1 MVAANLAVN
10 PRRTL
15 LLALIAIAAGAWL
28 YSVERPRMEA
38 ELHADELIS
47 FDVEAVAH
55 ISMDYPDGTTIVLE
69 RDEAADWSI
78 SAPLTVDADR
88 ITVERLIK
96 AIRDTR
102 VERRIAVSEAEDLSV
117 YGLEDNGSQV
127 RIKMRLDDGD
137 QLDDIVVG
145 DTTPVGYQAFVR
157 IENSG
162 EIVVTPLI
170 FHTGVKKSVF
180 DLREKR
186 LFDFKPADVIAM
198 TLETAEAGKIELQ
211 RAGDQ
216 WQLLEPVKGRADTR
230 VVSNLLEALSTTRA
244 TAFYDQGHADSA
256 TTGLDEPSVS
266 LTLRIGLDNLDGFK
280 LGSAPADQPAGLYLS
295 RLGDGQL
302 AAVDRA
308 TKVAF
313 ARPLGELRD
322 KGLFDCLPGEITSL
336 SVERDDKRGFELTRT
351 SAADDWTMS
360 TEHGQRLLKE
370 MRIDRAV
377 GDLAELAG
385 KSIVAEDSKNSTLGL
400 YGLRPPSLRVAMAR
414 ADGRSCGAA
423 LAGSVG
429 EDDDKRY
436 YLSSEAG
443 NMVMAVPQYLYSR
456 ADLVAD
462 DFLSAPQVEE
472 APASKETPAA
482 E

>member
-1 MVAANLAVN
+1 MN

-15 LLALIAIAAGAWL
+15 LLALIAIAAGAWF

-38 ELHADELIS
+38 ELYADELIS

-127 RIKMRLDDGD
+127 RIKMRLDDGE

-157 IENSG
+157 IEDAG

-186 LFDFKPADVIAM
+186 
-198 TLETAEAGKIELQ
+198 
-211 RAGDQ
+211 R
-216 WQLLEPVKGRADTR
+216 
-230 VVSNLLEALSTTRA
+230 
-244 TAFYDQGHADSA
+244 
-256 TTGLDEPSVS
+256 
-266 LTLRIGLDNLDGFK
+266 
-280 LGSAPADQPAGLYLS
+280 
-295 RLGDGQL
+295 RL
-302 AAVDRA
+302 
-308 TKVAF
+308 
-313 ARPLGELRD
+313 
-322 KGLFDCLPGEITSL
+322 
-336 SVERDDKRGFELTRT
+336 
-351 SAADDWTMS
+351 
-360 TEHGQRLLKE
+360 
-370 MRIDRAV
+370 
-377 GDLAELAG
+377 
-385 KSIVAEDSKNSTLGL
+385 
-400 YGLRPPSLRVAMAR
+400 
-414 ADGRSCGAA
+414 
-423 LAGSVG
+423 
-429 EDDDKRY
+429 
-436 YLSSEAG
+436 
-443 NMVMAVPQYLYSR
+443 
-456 ADLVAD
+456 
-462 DFLSAPQVEE
+462 
-472 APASKETPAA
+472 
-482 E
+482 

>member
-1 MVAANLAVN
+1 VN

-244 TAFYDQGHADSA
+244 TPTVRPRAS
-256 TTGLDEPSVS
+256 T
-266 LTLRIGLDNLDGFK
+266 
-280 LGSAPADQPAGLYLS
+280 S
-295 RLGDGQL
+295 R
-302 AAVDRA
+302 R
-308 TKVAF
+308 
-313 ARPLGELRD
+313 
-322 KGLFDCLPGEITSL
+322 
-336 SVERDDKRGFELTRT
+336 
-351 SAADDWTMS
+351 
-360 TEHGQRLLKE
+360 
-370 MRIDRAV
+370 
-377 GDLAELAG
+377 
-385 KSIVAEDSKNSTLGL
+385 
-400 YGLRPPSLRVAMAR
+400 
-414 ADGRSCGAA
+414 
-423 LAGSVG
+423 
-429 EDDDKRY
+429 
-436 YLSSEAG
+436 
-443 NMVMAVPQYLYSR
+443 
-456 ADLVAD
+456 
-462 DFLSAPQVEE
+462 
-472 APASKETPAA
+472 
-482 E
+482 